1 MYIQITMGQAKFHI
15 QQTPRIINRSKVRWP
30 EFVEVIS
37 GRSFQQFILRFFR
50 GIHAAYD
57 LLPWSLG
64 RSNWYFGQ
72 SAEAELLV
80 CYGCV
85 RSPNI
90 NISASW
96 FFFES
101 RITSFPFHNGNNKR
115 LSRRRREVDRGRGRG
130 GNRESERVQKWP
142 EIQTMQGPRVCHPQ
156 NLGFLGQ
163 VYLLQN
169 TEHFIS

>member
-64 RSNWYFGQ
+64 RSNWYFGR

-80 CYGCV
+80 YYGCV
-85 RSPNI
+85 IQTSI
-90 NISASW
+90 FLQVD
-96 FFFES
+96 FFFWIEDNPIS
-101 RITSFPFHNGNNKR
+101 IIKRKYQSEQVGHENPDYRSGETENKFKLAGSGEWHSF
-115 LSRRRREVDRGRGRG
+115 
-130 GNRESERVQKWP
+130 SER
-142 EIQTMQGPRVCHPQ
+142 
-156 NLGFLGQ
+156 
-163 VYLLQN
+163 LQN
-169 TEHFIS
+169 EVQDLGNPGKFRTRQKQHPR